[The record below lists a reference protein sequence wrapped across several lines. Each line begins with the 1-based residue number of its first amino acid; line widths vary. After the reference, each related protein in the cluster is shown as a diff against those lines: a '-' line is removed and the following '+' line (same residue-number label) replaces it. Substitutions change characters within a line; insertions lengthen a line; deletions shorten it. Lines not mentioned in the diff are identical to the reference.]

1 MIKTSENFRAELS
14 KPFRQGIANEIVLY
28 TNMDLDVVDNPLF
41 EIEENV
47 GSPSDIIC
55 EKSATEELFLSSLPF
70 NDFCSFE
77 PNTYDTTNPKKLF
90 REYHQDE
97 DHWLY
102 AKQYN
107 TGIVSA
113 NRYTT
118 AGTESNP
125 FFTKTVKAIDL
136 EDYNISGLTIHFG
149 TDSTIFPTDFII
161 ECFDVS
167 GTRTFRQEYSG
178 NTSLSCV
185 IKQKIKFYKIK
196 ITVLK
201 MNRKDVKLRISRVI
215 FGLELVLRDEIISTQ
230 TKKSGHPIS
239 TELPDNSLTVNI
251 WDSENLFDPQNPQG
265 IYFSLLGNERVES
278 YYTYGNER
286 VLIGSYRLD
295 GRPTVENHNVTLK
308 CKSAFWQQIAAY
320 NGGDV
325 QGDVETV
332 TQYTNRC
339 VALATGGIYGNYFE
353 EGEITVARN
362 YTLVKDSVQNIILLF
377 GNLGLYQFQESPD
390 GRVTVKLLLNCRTDE
405 GHEAYEY
412 ADKSKSFN
420 LDDTLICGE
429 IKLDTTIGLAKSYK
443 IAYYM
448 DNNQMWYKDPV
459 NVENPDI
466 VIDNKLNRGSDHA
479 AKYLV
484 KPRLDWWVLGSHK
497 YTIPYMADPTIEVG
511 DLVSFTDKYGKVI
524 YGFVSE
530 VNISYPSAPSSDNIV
545 IYTTD
550 KVQ

>member
-1 MIKTSENFRAELS
+1 MIKTSEKFREELS

-28 TNMDLDVVDNPLF
+28 TNMDLDVIDNPLF
-41 EIEENV
+41 EVEENV

-55 EKSATEELFLSSLPF
+55 EKSKTEEVFLSSMPF

-90 REYHQDE
+90 REPTQDE
-97 DHWLY
+97 DISVY
-102 AKQYN
+102 VKQYN

-113 NRYTT
+113 NRYAT

-161 ECFDVS
+161 ESFDS
-167 GTRTFRQEYSG
+167 LGTRTFRQEYSG
-178 NTSLSCV
+178 NTSLSCAV
-185 IKQKIKFYKIK
+185 KQKIKFYKIK

-325 QGDVETV
+325 VGQVETP
-332 TQYTNRC
+332 TKYANRC
-339 VALATGGIYGNYFE
+339 VELATGIYAEYFS
-353 EGEITVARN
+353 GEFTVPRDYKN
-362 YTLVKDSVQNIILLF
+362 VKDSVQNIILLF
-377 GNLGLYQFQESPD
+377 ANLSLYQFQESPD
-390 GRVTVKLLLNCRTDE
+390 GRVTVKLLLDCRTDE
-405 GHEAYEY
+405 GHEVNEY

-443 IAYYM
+443 IAWYS
-448 DNNQMWYKDPV
+448 DTKEWYKEPA

-466 VIDNKLNRGSDHA
+466 VIDNKLNYGSDYA

-484 KPRLDWWVLGSHK
+484 KPRLDWWVLSSHK

-511 DLVSFTDKYGKVI
+511 DLVNFTDKYGKVI

-550 KVQ
+550 KVK

>member
-28 TNMDLDVVDNPLF
+28 TNMDLDVIDNSLF
-41 EIEENV
+41 EVEENV

-55 EKSATEELFLSSLPF
+55 EKSKTEEVFLSSMPF

-90 REYHQDE
+90 REPTQDE
-97 DHWLY
+97 DLSVY
-102 AKQYN
+102 GKQYN

-113 NRYTT
+113 NRYAT

-167 GTRTFRQEYSG
+167 GTRTFRQEYSE
-178 NTSLSCV
+178 NTSLSCA

-325 QGDVETV
+325 VGQIETP
-332 TQYTNRC
+332 TMYANRC
-339 VALATGGIYGNYFE
+339 VELATGIYAEYFS
-353 EGEITVARN
+353 GEFTVPRDYKN
-362 YTLVKDSVQNIILLF
+362 VKDSVQNIILLF
-377 GNLGLYQFQESPD
+377 ANLSLYQFQESPE
-390 GRVTVKLLLNCRTDE
+390 GRVTVKSLLDCRTDE
-405 GHEAYEY
+405 GHEVNEY

-420 LDDTLICGE
+420 LDDTLICGK

-443 IAYYM
+443 IAWYG
-448 DNNQMWYKDPV
+448 DTKEWYKEPA

-466 VIDNKLNRGSDHA
+466 VIDNKLNYGSDYA

-511 DLVSFTDKYGKVI
+511 DLVNFTDKYGKVI

-550 KVQ
+550 KVK

>member
-1 MIKTSENFRAELS
+1 MIKTSEKFREELS

-55 EKSATEELFLSSLPF
+55 EKSATEEVFLSSMPF

-90 REYHQDE
+90 REYRQDE
-97 DHWLY
+97 DY
-102 AKQYN
+102 SAYSKQYN

-178 NTSLSCV
+178 NTSLSCA

-308 CKSAFWQQIAAY
+308 CKSAFWQQIAAC
-320 NGGDV
+320 NSGDV
-325 QGDVETV
+325 QGEVETP
-332 TQYTNRC
+332 TQYANRC
-339 VALATGGIYGNYFE
+339 VALATGGRYVDYFS
-353 EGEITVARN
+353 GEFTVARH
-362 YTLVKDSVQNIILLF
+362 YELVKDSVQNIILLF
-377 GNLGLYQFQESPD
+377 ANLSLFQFQESPD
-390 GRVTVKLLLNCRTDE
+390 GRVTVKVLLDCRTDK
-405 GHEAYEY
+405 GHEVNEY

-448 DNNQMWYKDPV
+448 DDVQNWYKEPAD
-459 NVENPDI
+459 VENPDI
-466 VIDNKLNRGSDHA
+466 VIDNKLNRGSPDA
-479 AKYLV
+479 AEHLV

-511 DLVSFTDKYGKVI
+511 DLVNFTDKYGKVI

-530 VNISYPSAPSSDNIV
+530 VNISYPSSPSSDNIV

-550 KVQ
+550 KVK

>member
-1 MIKTSENFRAELS
+1 MIKTSEKFREELS

-28 TNMDLDVVDNPLF
+28 TNMDLDVIDNPLF
-41 EIEENV
+41 EVEENV

-55 EKSATEELFLSSLPF
+55 EKSATEELFLSSMPF

-90 REYHQDE
+90 REPTQDE
-97 DHWLY
+97 DISAY
-102 AKQYN
+102 VKQYN

-113 NRYTT
+113 NRYAT

-125 FFTKTVKAIDL
+125 FFTKTVKAIDP
-136 EDYNISGLTIHFG
+136 ENYDISGLTIHFG

-178 NTSLSCV
+178 NTSLSCA

-196 ITVLK
+196 ITVLR

-308 CKSAFWQQIAAY
+308 CKSAFWQQIAAC
-320 NGGDV
+320 NSGDV
-325 QGDVETV
+325 QGMVETP
-332 TQYTNRC
+332 TEYANRC
-339 VALATGGIYGNYFE
+339 VALATGGRYVGYFQ
-353 EGEITVARN
+353 GEFTVARH
-362 YTLVKDSVQNIILLF
+362 YELVKDSVQNIILLF
-377 GNLGLYQFQESPD
+377 ANLSLYQFQESPD
-390 GRVTVKLLLNCRTDE
+390 GRVTVKLLLDCRTDA
-405 GHEAYEY
+405 GHEVNEY

-448 DNNQMWYKDPV
+448 DNTQEWYKDPV

-511 DLVSFTDKYGKVI
+511 DLVNFMDKYGKVI

-550 KVQ
+550 KVK

>member
-1 MIKTSENFRAELS
+1 MIKTSEKFREELS

-28 TNMDLDVVDNPLF
+28 TNMDLDVVDNPVF

-47 GSPSDIIC
+47 GSPLDIIC
-55 EKSATEELFLSSLPF
+55 EKSATGELFLSSMPF

-90 REYHQDE
+90 REYRQDE
-97 DHWLY
+97 DY
-102 AKQYN
+102 SAYSKQYN

-178 NTSLSCV
+178 NTSLSCA

-308 CKSAFWQQIAAY
+308 CKSAFWQQIAAC
-320 NGGDV
+320 NSDDV
-325 QGDVETV
+325 QGDIETP
-332 TQYTNRC
+332 TQYANRC
-339 VALATGGIYGNYFE
+339 VELATGGRYVGYFS
-353 EGEITVARN
+353 GEFTVARH
-362 YTLVKDSVQNIILLF
+362 YELVKDSVQNIILLF
-377 GNLGLYQFQESPD
+377 ANLSLYQFQESPD
-390 GRVTVKLLLNCRTDE
+390 GRVTVKLLLDCRTDE
-405 GHEAYEY
+405 GHEVNEY

-448 DNNQMWYKDPV
+448 RDVQNWYKEPAD
-459 NVENPDI
+459 VENPDI
-466 VIDNKLNRGSDHA
+466 VIDNKLNRGSPLVAEH
-479 AKYLV
+479 LV

-511 DLVSFTDKYGKVI
+511 DLVNFTDK
-524 YGFVSE
+524 
-530 VNISYPSAPSSDNIV
+530 
-545 IYTTD
+545 
-550 KVQ
+550 

>member
-1 MIKTSENFRAELS
+1 MIKTSENFREELS

-55 EKSATEELFLSSLPF
+55 EKSATEEVFLSSMPF

-90 REYHQDE
+90 REYRQDE

-125 FFTKTVKAIDL
+125 FFTKTVKSIDP

-178 NTSLSCV
+178 NTSLSCA

-308 CKSAFWQQIAAY
+308 CKSAFWQQIAAC
-320 NGGDV
+320 NSGDV
-325 QGDVETV
+325 QGDIETP
-332 TQYTNRC
+332 TQYANRC
-339 VALATGGIYGNYFE
+339 VELATGGRYVGYFS
-353 EGEITVARN
+353 GEFTVARH
-362 YTLVKDSVQNIILLF
+362 YELVKDSVQNIILLF
-377 GNLGLYQFQESPD
+377 ANLSLYQFQESPD
-390 GRVTVKLLLNCRTDE
+390 GRVTVKLLLDCRTDK
-405 GHEAYEY
+405 GHEVNEY

-448 DNNQMWYKDPV
+448 DNNQMWYKEPAD
-459 NVENPDI
+459 VENPDI
-466 VIDNKLNRGSDHA
+466 VIDNKLNRGSPDA
-479 AKYLV
+479 AEHVV

-511 DLVSFTDKYGKVI
+511 DLVNFTDKYGKVI

-550 KVQ
+550 KVK

>member
-28 TNMDLDVVDNPLF
+28 TNMDLDVIDNPLF

-55 EKSATEELFLSSLPF
+55 EKSKTEEVFLSSMPF

-77 PNTYDTTNPKKLF
+77 PNTYDTTSPKKLF
-90 REYHQDE
+90 REYQQDE
-97 DHWLY
+97 DY
-102 AKQYN
+102 FEYGKQYN

-113 NRYTT
+113 SRYAT

-125 FFTKTVKAIDL
+125 FFTKTLKAIDL
-136 EDYNISGLTIHFG
+136 ENYDISGLTIRFG

-167 GTRTFRQEYSG
+167 GTRTFRQEYGG
-178 NTSLSCV
+178 NTSLSCA

-196 ITVLK
+196 ISVLK

-325 QGDVETV
+325 EGTAETP
-332 TQYTNRC
+332 TDYANRC
-339 VALATGGIYGNYFE
+339 VTRATGEIYTNYFS
-353 EGEITVARN
+353 GEFTVPRD
-362 YTLVKDSVQNIILLF
+362 YTKVKDSVQNIILLF
-377 GNLGLYQFQESPD
+377 ANLSLYQFQESPD

-405 GHEAYEY
+405 GHEVNEY

-429 IKLDTTIGLAKSYK
+429 IKLDTTIGRAKSYK
-443 IAYYM
+443 IAWYG
-448 DNNQMWYKDPV
+448 DTKEWYKEPAD
-459 NVENPDI
+459 VENPDI
-466 VIDNKLNRGSDHA
+466 VIDNKLNYGSDYA

-511 DLVSFTDKYGKVI
+511 DLVNFTDKYGKVI

-545 IYTTD
+545 VYTTD
-550 KVQ
+550 KVK

>member
-1 MIKTSENFRAELS
+1 MIKTSEKFREELS

-28 TNMDLDVVDNPLF
+28 TNMDLDVIDNPLF
-41 EIEENV
+41 EVEENV

-55 EKSATEELFLSSLPF
+55 EKSKTKEVFLSSMPF

-90 REYHQDE
+90 REPTQDE
-97 DHWLY
+97 DLSAY
-102 AKQYN
+102 IKQYN

-278 YYTYGNER
+278 YYTYENER

-325 QGDVETV
+325 VGETE
-332 TQYTNRC
+332 TPTEYANRC
-339 VALATGGIYGNYFE
+339 VYRAIGGIYANYFK
-353 EGEITVARN
+353 GEFTVARN
-362 YTLVKDSVQNIILLF
+362 YTIVKDSVQNIILLF
-377 GNLGLYQFQESPD
+377 ANLSLYQFQESPE
-390 GRVTVKLLLNCRTDE
+390 GRVTVKLLLDCRTDE
-405 GHEAYEY
+405 GHEVYEY

-448 DNNQMWYKDPV
+448 DNNQMWYKEPAD
-459 NVENPDI
+459 VENPDI
-466 VIDNKLNRGSDHA
+466 VIDNKLNRGSILA
-479 AKYLV
+479 AEHLV

-511 DLVSFTDKYGKVI
+511 DLVNFTDKYGKVI

-550 KVQ
+550 KVK

>member
-28 TNMDLDVVDNPLF
+28 TNMDLDVVDNPVF

-47 GSPSDIIC
+47 GSPLDIIC
-55 EKSATEELFLSSLPF
+55 EKSQTGELFLTSMPF
-70 NDFCSFE
+70 NDFCSLE

-90 REYHQDE
+90 RGPTQDE
-97 DHWLY
+97 DLSVY
-102 AKQYN
+102 VKQYN

-113 NRYTT
+113 NRYAT

-178 NTSLSCV
+178 NTSLSCA

-308 CKSAFWQQIAAY
+308 CKSAFWQQIAAC
-320 NGGDV
+320 NSGDV
-325 QGDVETV
+325 QGMVETPA
-332 TQYTNRC
+332 QYANRC
-339 VALATGGIYGNYFE
+339 VELATGGRYVGYFS
-353 EGEITVARN
+353 GDFTVARH
-362 YTLVKDSVQNIILLF
+362 YETVKDSVQNIILLF
-377 GNLGLYQFQESPD
+377 ANLSLFQFQESPD
-390 GRVTVKLLLNCRTDE
+390 GRVTVKVLLDCRTDK
-405 GHEAYEY
+405 GHEVNEY

-448 DNNQMWYKDPV
+448 DNVQTWYKEPAD
-459 NVENPDI
+459 VENPDI
-466 VIDNKLNRGSDHA
+466 VIDNKLNRGSPDA
-479 AKYLV
+479 AEHVV

-511 DLVSFTDKYGKVI
+511 DLVNFTDKYGKVI

>member
-28 TNMDLDVVDNPLF
+28 TNMDLDVVDNPVF

-47 GSPSDIIC
+47 GSPLDIIC
-55 EKSATEELFLSSLPF
+55 EKSQTGELFLTSMPF

-90 REYHQDE
+90 RGPTQDE
-97 DHWLY
+97 DLSVY
-102 AKQYN
+102 VKQYN

-118 AGTESNP
+118 AGTESTP
-125 FFTKTVKAIDL
+125 FFTKTIKAIDL

-178 NTSLSCV
+178 NTSLSCA

-308 CKSAFWQQIAAY
+308 CKSAFWQQIAAC
-320 NGGDV
+320 NSGDV
-325 QGDVETV
+325 QGLVETP
-332 TQYTNRC
+332 TEYANRC
-339 VALATGGIYGNYFE
+339 VALATGGRYVGYFK
-353 EGEITVARN
+353 GEFTVARH
-362 YTLVKDSVQNIILLF
+362 YELVKDSVQNIILLF
-377 GNLGLYQFQESPD
+377 ANLSLYQFQESPD
-390 GRVTVKLLLNCRTDE
+390 GRVLLLDCRTDE
-405 GHEAYEY
+405 GHEVNEY

-448 DNNQMWYKDPV
+448 RDKQSWYEEPV

-466 VIDNKLNRGSDHA
+466 VIDNKLNRDSKLVAEH
-479 AKYLV
+479 LV

-511 DLVSFTDKYGKVI
+511 DLVNFTDKYGKVI

>member
-1 MIKTSENFRAELS
+1 MIKTSEKFREELS

-55 EKSATEELFLSSLPF
+55 EKSATEEVFLSSMPF

-97 DHWLY
+97 DSWLY
-102 AKQYN
+102 SKQYN

-113 NRYTT
+113 NRYAT

-125 FFTKTVKAIDL
+125 FFTKTVKSIDP

-161 ECFDVS
+161 ECFDKS

-178 NTSLSCV
+178 NTSLSCA

-308 CKSAFWQQIAAY
+308 CKSAFWQQIAAC
-320 NGGDV
+320 NSGDV
-325 QGDVETV
+325 QGDIETP
-332 TQYTNRC
+332 TQYANRC
-339 VALATGGIYGNYFE
+339 VALATGGRYVDYFE
-353 EGEITVARN
+353 GEFTVARH
-362 YTLVKDSVQNIILLF
+362 YELVKDSVQNIILLF
-377 GNLGLYQFQESPD
+377 ANLSLYQFQESPD
-390 GRVTVKLLLNCRTDE
+390 GRVTVKLLLDCRTDK
-405 GHEAYEY
+405 GHEVNEY

-448 DNNQMWYKDPV
+448 DNNQMWYKEPAD
-459 NVENPDI
+459 VENPDI

-511 DLVSFTDKYGKVI
+511 DLVNFTDKYGKVI

-550 KVQ
+550 KVK

>member
-28 TNMDLDVVDNPLF
+28 TNMDLDVIDNPLF
-41 EIEENV
+41 EVEENV

-55 EKSATEELFLSSLPF
+55 EKSKTEEVFLSSMPF

-90 REYHQDE
+90 REPTQDE
-97 DHWLY
+97 DLSVY
-102 AKQYN
+102 GKQYN

-113 NRYTT
+113 NRYAT

-178 NTSLSCV
+178 NTSLSCA

-325 QGDVETV
+325 VGQIETP
-332 TQYTNRC
+332 TMYANRC
-339 VALATGGIYGNYFE
+339 VELATGIYAEYFS
-353 EGEITVARN
+353 GEFTVPRDYKN
-362 YTLVKDSVQNIILLF
+362 VKDSVQNIILLF
-377 GNLGLYQFQESPD
+377 ANLSLYQFQESPE
-390 GRVTVKLLLNCRTDE
+390 GRVTVKLLLDCRTDE
-405 GHEAYEY
+405 GHEVNEY

-443 IAYYM
+443 IAWYG
-448 DNNQMWYKDPV
+448 DTKEWYKEPA

-466 VIDNKLNRGSDHA
+466 VIDNKLNYGSDYA

-511 DLVSFTDKYGKVI
+511 DLVNFTDKYGKVI

-550 KVQ
+550 KVK

>member
-1 MIKTSENFRAELS
+1 MIKTSEKFREELS

-55 EKSATEELFLSSLPF
+55 EKSATEEVFLSSMPF

-90 REYHQDE
+90 REYRQDE
-97 DHWLY
+97 DYY
-102 AKQYN
+102 AYSKQYN

-125 FFTKTVKAIDL
+125 FFTKTVKAIDP

-178 NTSLSCV
+178 NTSLSCA

-325 QGDVETV
+325 QGNVETP
-332 TQYTNRC
+332 TQYANRC
-339 VALATGGIYGNYFE
+339 VALATGGIYPKYFE
-353 EGEITVARN
+353 GEFTVARH
-362 YTLVKDSVQNIILLF
+362 YELVKDSVQNIILLF
-377 GNLGLYQFQESPD
+377 ANLSLYQFQESPD
-390 GRVTVKLLLNCRTDE
+390 GRVTVKLLLDCRTDE
-405 GHEAYEY
+405 GHEVNEY

-429 IKLDTTIGLAKSYK
+429 IKLHTTKKKKKSYK
-443 IAYYM
+443 TFKKSRI
-448 DNNQMWYKDPV
+448 K
-459 NVENPDI
+459 
-466 VIDNKLNRGSDHA
+466 KKKS
-479 AKYLV
+479 K
-484 KPRLDWWVLGSHK
+484 
-497 YTIPYMADPTIEVG
+497 
-511 DLVSFTDKYGKVI
+511 
-524 YGFVSE
+524 
-530 VNISYPSAPSSDNIV
+530 
-545 IYTTD
+545 
-550 KVQ
+550 

>member
-47 GSPSDIIC
+47 GSPLDIIC
-55 EKSATEELFLSSLPF
+55 EKSATGELFLTSMPF

-90 REYHQDE
+90 REPTQNE
-97 DHWLY
+97 DIS
-102 AKQYN
+102 ASVKQYN

-178 NTSLSCV
+178 NTSLSCA

-278 YYTYGNER
+278 YYTYENER

-308 CKSAFWQQIAAY
+308 CKSAFWQQIAAC
-320 NGGDV
+320 NSGDV
-325 QGDVETV
+325 QGMVETP
-332 TQYTNRC
+332 TQYANRC
-339 VALATGGIYGNYFE
+339 VELATGGRYVDYFK
-353 EGEITVARN
+353 GEFTVARH
-362 YTLVKDSVQNIILLF
+362 YELVKDSVQNIILLF
-377 GNLGLYQFQESPD
+377 ANLSLYQFQESPD
-390 GRVTVKLLLNCRTDE
+390 GRVTVKLLLDCRTDA
-405 GHEAYEY
+405 GHEVNEY

-448 DNNQMWYKDPV
+448 RDEQRWYKEPAD
-459 NVENPDI
+459 VENPDI
-466 VIDNKLNRGSDHA
+466 VIDNKLNRDSELVAEH
-479 AKYLV
+479 LV

-511 DLVSFTDKYGKVI
+511 DLVNFTDKYGKVI

>member
-1 MIKTSENFRAELS
+1 MIKTSEKFREELS

-28 TNMDLDVVDNPLF
+28 TNMDLDVIDNPLF
-41 EIEENV
+41 EVEENV

-55 EKSATEELFLSSLPF
+55 EKSATEELFLSSMPF

-90 REYHQDE
+90 REPTQDE
-97 DHWLY
+97 DISAY
-102 AKQYN
+102 VKQYN

-113 NRYTT
+113 NRYAT

-125 FFTKTVKAIDL
+125 FFTKTVKAIDP
-136 EDYNISGLTIHFG
+136 ENYDISGLTIHFG

-178 NTSLSCV
+178 NTSLSCA

-308 CKSAFWQQIAAY
+308 CKSAFWQQIAAC
-320 NGGDV
+320 NSGDV
-325 QGDVETV
+325 QGMVETP
-332 TQYTNRC
+332 TEYANRC
-339 VALATGGIYGNYFE
+339 VALATGGRYVGYFQ
-353 EGEITVARN
+353 GEFTVARH
-362 YTLVKDSVQNIILLF
+362 YELVKDSVQNIILLF
-377 GNLGLYQFQESPD
+377 ANLSLYQFQESPD
-390 GRVTVKLLLNCRTDE
+390 GRVTVKLLLDCRTDA
-405 GHEAYEY
+405 GHEVNEY

-448 DNNQMWYKDPV
+448 DNTQEWYKDPV

-511 DLVSFTDKYGKVI
+511 DLVNFMDKYGKVI

-550 KVQ
+550 KVK